1 MPPNPTTNP
10 WPQKQ
15 RALPTWTT
23 TPGHPRPPASAK
35 GPAPGHVAK
44 AKRSCG
50 ARVAEVRF
58 AVPSLRTV
66 DHVQENRKARY
77 LDWLYDQ
84 SSRTSEVYTGLYQER
99 IKQLIDRDMEEALD
113 D

>member
-1 MPPNPTTNP
+1 M
-10 WPQKQ
+10 
-15 RALPTWTT
+15 TT

-50 ARVAEVRF
+50 AKVAEVRF

-84 SSRTSEVYTGLYQER
+84 SGRTSEVYTGLYQDR
-99 IKQLIDRDMEEALD
+99 IKTLIEQDMMEALD